1 MVPHSPSN
9 ASPRWRHGAAFLPSI
24 ASMTAAPRPLSLT
37 LDDGTVL
44 AGDLYLP
51 DSDSRSTPTVI
62 MSHGFSATRAMGLP
76 WFAEQFASA
85 GYAVYL
91 YDHRGLGESSGEP
104 RNVVDPWVQTHDMWE
119 VVDQLR
125 SRPEVHPDRMA
136 LWGSSFSGGEAIVL
150 GSLHPEIKAVIA
162 NAPFAGMGD
171 LVATPTH
178 AEQRFTA
185 MRVAFDNASLD
196 VGLREIG
203 PMAVVLDSGIEAAFL
218 PQPESA
224 DWFLAHGPQNG
235 WKNAVTM
242 VMTTTPP
249 FDPGACSPS
258 LNGTALLMVVAT
270 NDEVA
275 STAIAL
281 DTFER
286 ASSPKRL
293 TMIDG
298 HHFSAYEDPGRE
310 NAIDAMV
317 DFLDEFL

>member
-1 MVPHSPSN
+1 
-9 ASPRWRHGAAFLPSI
+9 
-24 ASMTAAPRPLSLT
+24 
-37 LDDGTVL
+37 
-44 AGDLYLP
+44 
-51 DSDSRSTPTVI
+51 

-76 WFAEQFASA
+76 WFAEQFAAA

-104 RNVVDPWVQTHDMWE
+104 RNVVNPWVQTHDMWE
-119 VVDQLR
+119 VVEQLR
-125 SRPEVHPDRMA
+125 SQPEVHPDRVA

-150 GSLHPEIKAVIA
+150 GALHPDIKAVIA

-171 LVATPTH
+171 LIANPTH
-178 AEQRFTA
+178 ADQRFIA
-185 MRVAFDNASLD
+185 MRVAFDNATLD

-203 PMAVVLDSGIEAAFL
+203 PMAVVLDSGIEAAVL
-218 PQPESA
+218 PHPESSE
-224 DWFLAHGPQNG
+224 WFLAHGPQNG
-235 WKNAVTM
+235 WKNSVTM

-275 STAIAL
+275 STAVAL
-281 DTFER
+281 DTYER
-286 ASSPKRL
+286 ASGPKRL

-298 HHFSAYEDPGRE
+298 HHFSAYEEPGRE
-310 NAIDAMV
+310 TAFDAMV

>member
-1 MVPHSPSN
+1 MPHSPSIV
-9 ASPRWRHGAAFLPSI
+9 SPQWRHGASFLPSI
-24 ASMTAAPRPLSLT
+24 ASMAPAPRPLPLT

-51 DSDSRSTPTVI
+51 DSDSRSAPTVI

-104 RNVVDPWVQTHDMWE
+104 RNVVNPWVQTHDMWE

-125 SRPEVHPDRMA
+125 SRPEVHPDRIA

-150 GSLHPEIKAVIA
+150 GALHPEIKAVIA

-171 LVATPTH
+171 LIANPAH
-178 AEQRFTA
+178 AEQRFIA

-203 PMAVVLDSGIEAAFL
+203 PMAVVLDSGIEAAVL
-218 PQPESA
+218 PHPESSE
-224 DWFLAHGPQNG
+224 WFLANGPQNG
-235 WKNAVTM
+235 WNNNVTM

-275 STAIAL
+275 STAVAL
-281 DTFER
+281 DTYER

-293 TMIDG
+293 AMIEG

-310 NAIDAMV
+310 KAFDAMV

>member
-1 MVPHSPSN
+1 MPHSPSSV
-9 ASPRWRHGAAFLPSI
+9 SPQWRHGASFLPSI
-24 ASMTAAPRPLSLT
+24 ASMTPAPRPLPLT
-37 LDDGTVL
+37 LEDGTVL
-44 AGDLYLP
+44 VGDLYLP
-51 DSDSRSTPTVI
+51 DAETRSAPTVV

-76 WFAEQFASA
+76 WFAEQFAAA

-104 RNVVDPWVQTHDMWE
+104 RNVVNPWVQTHDMWE
-119 VVDQLR
+119 VVEQLR
-125 SRPEVHPDRMA
+125 SQPEVHHDRVA

-150 GSLHPEIKAVIA
+150 GALHPDIKAVIA

-171 LVATPTH
+171 LIANPTH
-178 AEQRFTA
+178 AEQRFIA
-185 MRVAFDNASLD
+185 MRVAFDNATLD

-203 PMAVVLDSGIEAAFL
+203 PMAVVLDSGIENAVL
-218 PQPESA
+218 PHPESSE
-224 DWFLAHGPQNG
+224 WFLAHGPQNG
-235 WKNAVTM
+235 WVNSVTM

-270 NDEVA
+270 DDEVA
-275 STAIAL
+275 STAVAL
-281 DTFER
+281 DTYER
-286 ASSPKRL
+286 ASGPKRL

-298 HHFSAYEDPGRE
+298 HHFSAYEEPGRE
-310 NAIDAMV
+310 KAFDAMV